1 VERIDVAVIGA
12 GPFGLSAGAH
22 LSPHRKVRVFGQPM
36 QTWRTLMPQDML
48 LRSDWAHTNLSAPG
62 DAGLLDRFVAATGE
76 PRVEPTP
83 LQLFLRY
90 GEWFRSRFVP
100 DCDPADVVQ
109 VERDGGGYRVTT
121 SAGGEADAARVVVAV
136 GVIPF
141 PNVPEA
147 FRGIDDARV
156 GFAVERRDPALVR
169 GKRVV
174 VIGAGQN
181 GLESAV
187 MARRAGA
194 ASVEIVVRSQLRWYT
209 PHEPY
214 TARGPVQARLHRL
227 AYPVVGFGPPPIN
240 RIVLHPQHFARL
252 PAGVRAKLNRRL
264 LRAGGAPWI
273 RDEVDGAVPVREG
286 CTVER
291 VLAEPAAVRLE
302 LSSGDTI
309 EADLV
314 ILAVGYRFD
323 LDRLRFL
330 APELRRRI
338 AVRDGWPVLD
348 DGMRSS
354 ERSLHFAGYPAE
366 GRFGPLSRFVE
377 GTRFASQRIASALV

>member
-1 VERIDVAVIGA
+1 VERLDVAVIGA
-12 GPFGLSAGAH
+12 GPFGLSAAAH
-22 LSPHRKVRVFGQPM
+22 VSPHRNVRVFGQPM

-62 DAGLLDRFVAATGE
+62 DAGLLDRFVADTGE

-100 DCDPADVVQ
+100 DCDPADVEQ
-109 VERDGGGYRVTT
+109 VERDGGSYRVTT
-121 SAGGEADAARVVVAV
+121 TAGDAVDARTVVVAV

-141 PNVPEA
+141 PNLPEA
-147 FRGIDDARV
+147 FRGVDDPRV
-156 GFAVERRDPALVR
+156 GFAVERRDPAQLR

-194 ASVEIVVRSQLRWYT
+194 ASVEIVVRSELRWYT

-214 TARGPVQARLHRL
+214 TERGAVQTRLHRL

-252 PAGVRAKLNRRL
+252 PAGVRERLNRRL

-273 RDEVDGAVPVREG
+273 RNEVDGAVPVREG

-291 VLAEPAAVRLE
+291 VVPTPAAVRLE
-302 LSSGDTI
+302 LSTGEVT
-309 EADLV
+309 EADVV

-330 APELRRRI
+330 APELRRAI

-348 DGMRSS
+348 DAMRTS

-377 GTRFASQRIASALV
+377 GTRFASQRIASSLV